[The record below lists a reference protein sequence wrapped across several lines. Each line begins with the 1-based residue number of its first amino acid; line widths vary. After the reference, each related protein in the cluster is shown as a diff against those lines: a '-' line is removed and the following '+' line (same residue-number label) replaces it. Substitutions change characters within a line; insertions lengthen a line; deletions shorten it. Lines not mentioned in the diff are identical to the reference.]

1 MDALEL
7 LTLSVS
13 LFGFYTYF
21 KLKNA
26 LNKASNTFMSKEANR
41 MVYKNATA
49 YDSYTSEG
57 RFFKRGMALIKN
69 DNGKYDLVPQVK
81 VCETGLN

>member
-13 LFGFYTYF
+13 LFGFLSYF
-21 KLKNA
+21 KLKNS

-41 MVYKNATA
+41 MVYKNAIA
-49 YDSYTSEG
+49 
-57 RFFKRGMALIKN
+57 
-69 DNGKYDLVPQVK
+69 
-81 VCETGLN
+81 